1 MTFGIATS
9 PQDKAP
15 QSWLVLLL
23 LISLT
28 LDGCT
33 NSHLANEEQIKWQKA
48 AKGLLPLTSEA
59 WQPKTMQ
66 ALCTCLIEE

>member
-1 MTFGIATS
+1 MTFGTATS
-9 PQDKAP
+9 QDKAP
-15 QSWLVLLL
+15 QSQLVLLL

-33 NSHLANEEQIKWQKA
+33 NSHLGKEKPIEWQRA

-59 WQPKTMQ
+59 RQPKTMQ